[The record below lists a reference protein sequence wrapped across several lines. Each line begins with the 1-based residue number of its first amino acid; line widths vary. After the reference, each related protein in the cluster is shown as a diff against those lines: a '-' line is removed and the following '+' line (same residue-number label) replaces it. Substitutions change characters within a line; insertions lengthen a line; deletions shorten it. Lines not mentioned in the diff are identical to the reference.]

1 MRRWMTG
8 WTLAALVAAV
18 VSFGGMGSALAQP
31 FDDSE
36 DEINS
41 RQEKPGI
48 TERLRQWFEGE
59 RQAMKERAE
68 ERGQARPARRGL
80 LNALAEAY
88 RAGYTDGYHDAVED
102 HMSLMRGPEQ
112 RPALERGLTPLQR
125 ERFRS
130 AMRDRIRSNLRQPVE
145 EFDMQQPFEQGPQR
159 QGPQEY

>member
-8 WTLAALVAAV
+8 WTVAALVAAV
-18 VSFGGMGSALAQP
+18 VSFGGIGSALAQP
-31 FDDSE
+31 FDNSE
-36 DEINS
+36 DEVNS

-68 ERGQARPARRGL
+68 ERSQARPARRGL

-88 RAGYTDGYHDAVED
+88 RAGYADGYHDAVED
-102 HMSLMRGPEQ
+102 HMSLMRGQEQ

-125 ERFRS
+125 ERLRS
-130 AMRDRIRSNLRQPVE
+130 AMRDRIRSNLRPPVE
-145 EFDMQQPFEQGPQR
+145 QFDRQQPFEP